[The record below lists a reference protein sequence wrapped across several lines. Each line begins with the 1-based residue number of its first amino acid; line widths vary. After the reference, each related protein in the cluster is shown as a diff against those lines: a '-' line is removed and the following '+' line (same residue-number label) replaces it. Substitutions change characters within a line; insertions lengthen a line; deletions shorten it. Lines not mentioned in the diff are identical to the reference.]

1 MSVEI
6 AEPETGKSPRPRR
19 PGTGAIQFLAVGY
32 LLALVA
38 AVVALR
44 FGGER
49 WWLATVALY
58 LPRVGF
64 GFPLP
69 FLVAGLLW
77 ARSYRLLL
85 TQLACAAIVLFPLMG
100 LRLGGPQQ
108 PTPGAWRFRVFT
120 ANTGNSAE
128 ETARIVA
135 RARTGDP
142 DLVVLEE
149 VDDSPSKIEQ
159 LRAGF
164 AGYAFWSSGQFAVAS
179 RFPIEDAELPP
190 PVTLGDRPVP
200 RNYARCRLV
209 TPAGPIR
216 LYAVHPISPHSAFD
230 ELRRGGAEERFAD
243 ELLTARVFD
252 RRARTA
258 IEENTAR
265 RLSQVRA
272 LADDARQ
279 SPEPVLIAGDTNLP
293 GLSWAF
299 ATLLGDY
306 HDAFADAG
314 RGFGYTYPA
323 QHREWLRI
331 DRIIG
336 GPRLR
341 FLSAVSQPP
350 RLYDHLPLTAEVEL
364 LPARR

>member
-1 MSVEI
+1 MSVKI
-6 AEPETGKSPRPRR
+6 AEPETGKSPRARR
-19 PGTGAIQFLAVGY
+19 PGAGAMRFLAVGY
-32 LLALVA
+32 LVALVA
-38 AVVALR
+38 VVAALR
-44 FGGER
+44 LGGER

-64 GFPLP
+64 GGPLP
-69 FLVAGLLW
+69 FVVAGLLW

-85 TQLACAAIVLFPLMG
+85 TQIACAVIVLFPLMG
-100 LRLGGPQQ
+100 LRLGGPQK
-108 PTPGAWRFRVFT
+108 PTLGAWRFRVFT
-120 ANTGNSAE
+120 ANTGNSAGGI
-128 ETARIVA
+128 AHLVG
-135 RARTGDP
+135 RARSGDP

-149 VDDSPSKIEQ
+149 VDDSPFEIEQ

-190 PVTLGDRPVP
+190 PLALGDRPLP
-200 RNYARCRLV
+200 RSYARLRII
-209 TPAGPIR
+209 TPAGPIQ

-230 ELRRGGAEERFAD
+230 ELRVAEAGDGFTDA
-243 ELLTARVFD
+243 LLTARVFD
-252 RRARTA
+252 RRARA
-258 IEENTAR
+258 VVEENTAR
-265 RLSQVRA
+265 RLSQLRA

-293 GLSWAF
+293 GLSWAL

-323 QHREWLRI
+323 WHRKWLRI
-331 DRIIG
+331 DRVLG

-341 FLSAVSQPP
+341 FLSAVSEPP

-364 LPARR
+364 LPAAR

>member
-6 AEPETGKSPRPRR
+6 AELEMGRSPRRRR
-19 PGTGAIQFLAVGY
+19 PGAGAIRFLAVGY

-38 AVVALR
+38 VVVALR

-49 WWLATVALY
+49 WWPATIALY

-64 GFPLP
+64 GLPLP
-69 FLVAGLLW
+69 FVVAGLLW
-77 ARSYRLLL
+77 ARSYRLLF
-85 TQLACAAIVLFPLMG
+85 TQLACAVLVLFPLMG
-100 LRLGGPQQ
+100 LRLGGPQR

-120 ANTGNSAE
+120 ANTGNSAGGV
-128 ETARIVA
+128 AHIVG
-135 RARTGDP
+135 RARSSDP
-142 DLVVLEE
+142 DVIVLEE
-149 VDDSPSKIEQ
+149 VDDSPSQIEQ

-190 PVTLGDRPVP
+190 PLALGDRSVP
-200 RNYARCRLV
+200 RNYARCRLI

-230 ELRRGGAEERFAD
+230 ELRAARARDGFAD

-252 RRARTA
+252 RRARAA

-265 RLSQVRA
+265 RLSQIRA
-272 LADDARQ
+272 LVDDARRA
-279 SPEPVLIAGDTNLP
+279 PEPVLIAGDTNLP
-293 GLSWAF
+293 ALSWAL

-323 QHREWLRI
+323 WRRRWLRI
-331 DRIIG
+331 DRVLG

-341 FLSAVSQPP
+341 FLSAVSEPP
-350 RLYDHLPLTAEVEL
+350 RLYDHLPLVADVEL

>member
-6 AEPETGKSPRPRR
+6 AEPETRKPPRLRRPRA
-19 PGTGAIQFLAVGY
+19 GVLQFLAIGY
-32 LLALVA
+32 LFALVA
-38 AVVALR
+38 VVAVLR
-44 FGGER
+44 LGGER
-49 WWLATVALY
+49 WWLSTVALY

-69 FLVAGLLW
+69 FVVAGLLW

-85 TQLACAAIVLFPLMG
+85 TQLACAVIVLFPLMG
-100 LRLGGPQQ
+100 LGMRGRQ
-108 PTPGAWRFRVFT
+108 PATPGAWRFRVFT
-120 ANTGNSAE
+120 ANIGNGAAGSAQV
-128 ETARIVA
+128 VA
-135 RARTGDP
+135 RARSADP
-142 DLVVLEE
+142 DLIVLEE
-149 VDDSPSKIEQ
+149 VADTPFEIER
-159 LRAGF
+159 LRAGL

-179 RFPIEDAELPP
+179 RFPIEDAEVPP
-190 PVTLGDRPVP
+190 PLDRGGRRLP
-200 RNYARCRLV
+200 RNYARLRLL

-230 ELRRGGAEERFAD
+230 ELRGAEPTGDFTD

-252 RRARTA
+252 PRARA
-258 IEENTAR
+258 VLEENTER
-265 RLSQVRA
+265 RVSQVRA

-293 GLSWAF
+293 GLSWAL

-314 RGFGYTYPA
+314 RGFGYTYPTW
-323 QHREWLRI
+323 HRRWLRI
-331 DRIIG
+331 DRLLG

-341 FLSAVSQPP
+341 FLSAASDPP

-364 LPARR
+364 LSGAR